1 MSHYKSHPSGIEAI
15 EITQYESF
23 LRGNILK
30 YIMRAPYKGT
40 ELEDLEKAAEY
51 LQWEIER
58 VKEDQFWAKF
68 DAEPTAPRATRER
81 FGNIKDNDAP
91 GSPVMKRLEELGV
104 LRDEWN
110 EAKRD
115 EYETYYTKDYYDYYS
130 AGVIS
135 GETFDKIVFP
145 DKCQECEGDCK
156 VC

>member
-1 MSHYKSHPSGIEAI
+1 VSHYKSHPSGIEAI

-30 YIMRAPYKGT
+30 YVLRAPYKGT

-68 DAEPTAPRATRER
+68 DETVV
-81 FGNIKDNDAP
+81 KD
-91 GSPVMKRLEELGV
+91 RLEELKEM
-104 LRDEWN
+104 RNEWDIDWQ
-110 EAKRD
+110 EIYKKRAQD
-115 EYETYYTKDYYDYYS
+115 FEERYDYYRVGMGGGS
-130 AGVIS
+130 ILNTPKVQGKS
-135 GETFDKIVFP
+135 FDQVVFP

>member
-23 LRGNILK
+23 LRGNIIK

-58 VKEDQFWAKF
+58 VKEDQFWDNYIDTGSKVAKH
-68 DAEPTAPRATRER
+68 
-81 FGNIKDNDAP
+81 
-91 GSPVMKRLEELGV
+91 LEEIGKM
-104 LRDEWN
+104 RNEWDSDENISYVADNW
-110 EAKRD
+110 
-115 EYETYYTKDYYDYYS
+115 DYYH
-130 AGVIS
+130 AGMIKP
-135 GETFDKIVFP
+135 FDEVAFP
-145 DKCQECEGDCK
+145 DKCQECDGDCK

>member
-1 MSHYKSHPSGIEAI
+1 MTHYKSHPSGIEAI

-30 YIMRAPYKGT
+30 YVLRAPYKGT

-68 DAEPTAPRATRER
+68 EER
-81 FGNIKDNDAP
+81 DKIEKDFVHTGNKVA
-91 GSPVMKRLEELGV
+91 KHLEEIGKM
-104 LRDEWN
+104 RGEWD

-115 EYETYYTKDYYDYYS
+115 EYGTYYLKDAYDYYS

-135 GETFDKIVFP
+135 GETFDQVVFP
-145 DKCQECEGDCK
+145 DKCQECDGNCE